1 MLGAVVLG
9 LAFFQQHHLQVLDL
23 VELEVVEL
31 HRELQMLLQEQ
42 QTVLKMEL
50 TQLVVVEE
58 EALDLI
64 LQNNRVVLVV
74 PVS

>member
-1 MLGAVVLG
+1 MLAAAVLG
-9 LAFFQQHHLQVLDL
+9 LPFFQQHHLQVLDL

-42 QTVLKMEL
+42 QAVLKMEL

-64 LQNNRVVLVV
+64 LQNNRVVPVVLV
-74 PVS
+74 S